1 MINPHITMIRKCS
14 IILTTLLFLLLMLP
28 TEASAQRR
36 TSEVEAQRKRT
47 EELKKDLDN
56 SKKKVENLKREKS
69 SASKRVTELNKQINL
84 RTSLISETEYE
95 RELVTSDIEALELA
109 IDSLEVEFER
119 CKDNYA
125 EMVRHAYRLQERN
138 SYTTYLLSSSSYG
151 EFTRRMSDV
160 ESFAEQYKEVANL
173 ARIKREELSFAR
185 YSLDVRRT
193 ELDSI
198 SASLDAEREELKSDK
213 AEAQGAY
220 DKLSKQEKDALKE
233 QQQQQKLYNEADERL
248 KRILAENTVGS
259 NFSANTR
266 GLKLPIE
273 GGKIRPLQPNMAEIS
288 GRRGSAVR
296 CVEAGTVGEITCSR
310 GDHYIV
316 KIAHGKDFFTVY
328 THVSKVCVTVGQKV
342 EANQQIGTAGVFV
355 DYDGSERSFIQFMV
369 HNHRTGEMESVMK
382 FFSK

>member
-1 MINPHITMIRKCS
+1 MAMIRKAY
-14 IILTTLLFLLLMLP
+14 IILTTLLFLLIMLP

-36 TSEVEAQRKRT
+36 SSEVEAQRKRT
-47 EELKKDLDN
+47 EELKRDLDK
-56 SKKKVENLKREKS
+56 SKKRVETLKREKS
-69 SASKRVTELNKQINL
+69 SASKRVSELNQQINL
-84 RTSLISETEYE
+84 RSSLISETEYE
-95 RELVTSDIEALELA
+95 RDLVASDIEALEMT
-109 IDSLEVEFER
+109 IDSLEIEFELCR
-119 CKDNYA
+119 ENYR

-138 SYTTYLLSSSSYG
+138 SYTTYLLSSSSYSD
-151 EFTRRMSDV
+151 FTRRMNDV
-160 ESFAEQYKEVANL
+160 ESFAEQYKEVANI
-173 ARIKREELSFAR
+173 ARIKHEELSLAR
-185 YSLDVRRT
+185 YSLDVRLL

-198 SASLDAEREELKSDK
+198 SQSLDAERQELRGGK
-213 AEAQGAY
+213 AEAQSVY
-220 DKLSKQEKDALKE
+220 DKLTKQEKDALKE
-233 QQQQQKLYNEADERL
+233 QQRQQELYKEADERL

-259 NFSANTR
+259 NFSSNTR

-296 CVEAGTVGEITCSR
+296 CVEAGTVGEITRSR

-328 THVSKVCVTVGQKV
+328 THVSKVCVNVGQKV
-342 EANQQIGTAGVFV
+342 KANQQIGTAGVFV

-382 FFSK
+382 FFSKK

>member
-1 MINPHITMIRKCS
+1 MAMIRKAY
-14 IILTTLLFLLLMLP
+14 IILTTLLFLLIMLP

-36 TSEVEAQRKRT
+36 SSEVEAQRKRT
-47 EELKKDLDN
+47 EELKRDLDK
-56 SKKKVENLKREKS
+56 SKKRVETLKREKS
-69 SASKRVTELNKQINL
+69 SASKRVSELNQQINL
-84 RTSLISETEYE
+84 RSSLISETEYE
-95 RELVTSDIEALELA
+95 RDLVASDIEALEMT
-109 IDSLEVEFER
+109 IDSLEIEFELCR
-119 CKDNYA
+119 ENYR

-138 SYTTYLLSSSSYG
+138 SYTTYLLSSSSYSD
-151 EFTRRMSDV
+151 FTRRMNNV
-160 ESFAEQYKEVANL
+160 ESFAEQYMEVANI
-173 ARIKREELSFAR
+173 ARIKHEELSLAR
-185 YSLDVRRT
+185 YSLDVRLL

-198 SASLDAEREELKSDK
+198 SQSLDAERQELRGDK
-213 AEAQGAY
+213 AEAQSVY
-220 DKLSKQEKDALKE
+220 DKLTRQEKDALKE
-233 QQQQQKLYNEADERL
+233 QQRQQELYKEADERL

-259 NFSANTR
+259 NFSSNTR

-296 CVEAGTVGEITCSR
+296 CVEAGTVGEITRSR

-328 THVSKVCVTVGQKV
+328 THVSKVCVKVGQKV

-382 FFSK
+382 FFSKK

>member
-1 MINPHITMIRKCS
+1 MIRKAS
-14 IILTTLLFLLLMLP
+14 LILTTLLFMLLMLP
-28 TEASAQRR
+28 TDVSAQRR
-36 TSEVEAQRKRT
+36 STEVEAQRKRT
-47 EELKKDLDN
+47 EELKKDLET
-56 SKKKVENLKREKS
+56 SKEKVEKLKREKS
-69 SASKRVTELNKQINL
+69 TASKRVSELNQQINL
-84 RTSLISETEYE
+84 RSSLIDETEYE
-95 RELVTSDIEALELA
+95 RDLVSSDIKALELS

-119 CKDNYA
+119 CRECYA

-138 SYTTYLLSSSSYG
+138 SYTTYLLSSSSYAD
-151 EFTRRMSDV
+151 FMRRMSDI
-160 ESFAEQYKEVANL
+160 ERFAEQYREVARI
-173 ARIKREELSFAR
+173 ARMKQEELSTAR
-185 YSLDVRRT
+185 YILDVRVA

-198 SASLDAEREELKSDK
+198 SASLNAERQELKSVK
-213 AEAQGAY
+213 ADAQSAY

-233 QQQQQKLYNEADERL
+233 QKKQQELYKEADERL
-248 KRILAENTVGS
+248 KQILAMNTVGS
-259 NFSANTR
+259 NFSSNTR

-288 GRRGSAVR
+288 GRRGSPVR
-296 CVEAGTVGEITCSR
+296 CVEAGTVGEITRSR

-342 EANQQIGTAGVFV
+342 KANQQIGTAGVFV

>member
-1 MINPHITMIRKCS
+1 MINHHIEMTRKVYL
-14 IILTTLLFLLLMLP
+14 ILTTLLFALLVLP
-28 TEASAQRR
+28 SEASAQRR

-47 EELKKDLDN
+47 EELKKDLDK
-56 SKKKVENLKREKS
+56 SKKRVENLKREKT
-69 SASKRVTELNKQINL
+69 SASKRVSELNQQINL
-84 RTSLISETEYE
+84 RSSLISETEYE
-95 RELVTSDIEALELA
+95 RDLVASDIEALELA
-109 IDSLEVEFER
+109 IDSLERDYER
-119 CKDNYA
+119 CRENYA
-125 EMVRHAYRLQERN
+125 EMVRHAYRLQERK
-138 SYTTYLLSSSSYG
+138 SYATYLLSSSSYSD
-151 EFTRRMSDV
+151 FMRRMSDV
-160 ESFAEQYKEVANL
+160 ERFAEQYREVANI
-173 ARIKREELSFAR
+173 ARVKHNELSLAR
-185 YSLDVRRT
+185 YSLDVRLT

-198 SASLDAEREELKSDK
+198 SSSLDAERKELRSDK
-213 AEAQGAY
+213 AEAQSAY
-220 DKLSKQEKDALKE
+220 EKLSKQEKDALKE
-233 QQQQQKLYNEADERL
+233 QQRQQELYKEADEHL

-259 NFSANTR
+259 NFSSNTR

-296 CVEAGTVGEITCSR
+296 CVEAGTVGEITRSR

-328 THVSKVCVTVGQKV
+328 THVSQVCVSVGQKV
-342 EANQQIGTAGVFV
+342 KANQQIGTAGVFV